1 MSKAYSADPAS
12 NMKRTGL
19 APVFFVCLLSTAC
32 STIPA
37 SVKDYGT
44 LSGPLELVDTPF
56 FPQQAYQCGPAALM
70 TVLTES
76 GVDTSVE
83 QLVDQVYL
91 PARQGSLQSE
101 ILAASRAAERLPYVI
116 DTSMSAIVA
125 ELAAGRP
132 VLILQNLSVGWAP
145 LWHYAVVVGVD
156 PHNDEIVLRSG
167 TDARRIMRTA
177 VFLRTWRRSDYWGIV
192 TLRPGELP
200 ASPDRERYASAVA
213 ALEQTGHFA
222 SARAGWQAGVARWP
236 DDPVQLFGLA
246 NADYALGRLDDA
258 EQRFRQLLALDPLSL
273 GARNNLAMT
282 LLAQGRHAEALAEI
296 DIALQDAADSPLRID
311 LLNTRETIVG
321 ASLPEQH

>member
-1 MSKAYSADPAS
+1 
-12 NMKRTGL
+12 MKRTGL

-200 ASPDRERYASAVA
+200 ARPDR
-213 ALEQTGHFA
+213 
-222 SARAGWQAGVARWP
+222 
-236 DDPVQLFGLA
+236 
-246 NADYALGRLDDA
+246 
-258 EQRFRQLLALDPLSL
+258 
-273 GARNNLAMT
+273 
-282 LLAQGRHAEALAEI
+282 
-296 DIALQDAADSPLRID
+296 
-311 LLNTRETIVG
+311 
-321 ASLPEQH
+321 